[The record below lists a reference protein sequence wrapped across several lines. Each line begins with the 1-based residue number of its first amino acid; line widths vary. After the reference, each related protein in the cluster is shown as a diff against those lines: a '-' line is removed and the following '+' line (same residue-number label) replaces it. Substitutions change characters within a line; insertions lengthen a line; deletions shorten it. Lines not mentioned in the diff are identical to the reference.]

1 MCEVVFL
8 QRFTHASCLIPHA
21 LSKLAL
27 GLNASTTVRASW
39 KPLAIIAAAAA
50 VVLSLLF
57 LPACCCVKGPAS
69 AVAAPSNDVSEIG
82 KATFVVPGEA
92 EQRGPTQTQM
102 QNVDFRLT
110 PSIALD
116 IHRLRG
122 EMQSKDAGTPLNFDN
137 KTSFVLRIDTGEI
150 GLTTPS
156 LDALMNGYVFN
167 TKNSPLRN
175 LHITIAGKQI
185 KQEGIIH
192 KVVDLPFTM
201 WADVSVS
208 NGLLRLHPTKIDI
221 CGVNGLG
228 LLKALGQSLEKM
240 IGKDL
245 PKEHGV
251 TADGNDMLLDP
262 EKMLPPPETKL
273 TLVDVHTAGDE
284 LVQVFDAGQKLAPLA
299 IPHEE
304 KNYMYFR
311 GGTLRMGKLL
321 MVDADMEVADTD
333 PGDAFEFFLDRYN
346 EQLVAGFT
354 RNQVNYGLVVYMR
367 DFDDLGKPPRAGERL
382 AP

>member
-1 MCEVVFL
+1 M
-8 QRFTHASCLIPHA
+8 
-21 LSKLAL
+21 
-27 GLNASTTVRASW
+27 RASW
-39 KPLAIIAAAAA
+39 KPVAAITAAVV

-57 LPACCCVKGPAS
+57 LPACCCVKGPS
-69 AVAAPSNDVSEIG
+69 SPVAGPSTDVPPVG
-82 KATFVVPGEA
+82 KAEFAVPSEA

-102 QNVDFRLT
+102 QNVDFRLS
-110 PSIALD
+110 PSITLK

-122 EMQSKDAGTPLNFDN
+122 DMESKQAGAPLNFDN
-137 KTSFVLRIDTGEI
+137 KMSFVLRIDTGEI

-175 LHITIAGKQI
+175 LHITTAGKQI

-192 KVVDLPFTM
+192 KIVDLPFTM

-208 NGLLRLHPTKIDI
+208 DGRLRLHPTKIDI

-251 TADGNDMLLDP
+251 TAEGNDMLLDP

-273 TLVDVHTAGDE
+273 HLVDAHTEGDE

-299 IPHEE
+299 VPHEE

-321 MVDADMEVADTD
+321 MVDADMEVGDTD
-333 PGDAFEFFLDRYN
+333 PSDPFDFFLDRYN

-354 RNQVNYGLVVYMR
+354 RNQENYGLLVYMR
-367 DFDDLGKPPRAGERL
+367 DFDDVGKPAKPGERL